1 MNSDNIAQRVREEA
15 TRLGFDAVGFAKAEP
30 VSDEASRSYSQWIE
44 ARHHGSMAYME
55 RYDDVRRDP
64 RLLLHGARTVIALAL
79 NYYPAVK
86 QDATAPLIAYYAY
99 GRDYHEVVRQRGRE
113 LAEWIAQEYGAES
126 RVCVDTAPLRER
138 YWAQRA
144 GLGFIGRN
152 NALIIPGRGS
162 WFFLGFLITTLEVEP
177 SKACK
182 GSCGSCR
189 RCVESCPASALSGDG
204 AVDAQRCLSCL
215 TIENREER
223 LPEGTRL
230 GRRLYGCDTCQ
241 VVCPHNSQARPTTI
255 PEFQPSEAILHLTD
269 ADVAALTDERFR
281 ELFRHSAVRRVK
293 PWQLQRNL
301 RYLDPPATDQ

>member
-1 MNSDNIAQRVREEA
+1 MNSDGIAQRIRAEA
-15 TRLGFDAVGFAKAEP
+15 ISLGFDAIGFAKAEP
-30 VSDEASRSYSQWIE
+30 VSDVASREYSQWIE

-55 RYDDVRRDP
+55 RYSDVRRDP
-64 RLLLHGARTVIALAL
+64 RLLLDGARTVIALAL
-79 NYYPAVK
+79 NYYPTVK

-113 LAEWIAQEYGAES
+113 LARWLAEEYGAAS

-182 GSCGSCR
+182 GSCGACH
-189 RCVESCPASALSGDG
+189 RCVDSCPASALSGDG

-301 RYLDPPATDQ
+301 RYLDPPATEQ